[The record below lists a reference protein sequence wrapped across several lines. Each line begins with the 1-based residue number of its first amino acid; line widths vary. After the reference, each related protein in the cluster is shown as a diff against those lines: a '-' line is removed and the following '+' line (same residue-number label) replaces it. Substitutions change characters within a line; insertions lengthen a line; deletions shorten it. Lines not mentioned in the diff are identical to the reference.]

1 MNYLCSEL
9 ENINI
14 SINYFNFI
22 KEVFDDYIKYINNYR
37 IITCEYIKKIS
48 QFQEKYSP
56 KLLKLDINNNIKYQ
70 NINTNH
76 IYKLTLPIT
85 KIIDK
90 QIENLNLFM
99 FGIESQINNYDSIIK
114 EKDILF
120 NKFQFMFDEARK
132 DLLTKYR
139 EIDNLKDNF
148 MKNMGNT
155 EDTVKRYLNKKDQIT
170 FEQIK
175 NSIKITKKIEK
186 EYKKSI
192 NTAKS
197 YEDNFCSMYE
207 NSIVNIKKLTS
218 ETSGKMKDII
228 IDFLILLKNNF
239 KMQLSEIDI
248 YLPELNELNEVKTLE
263 NLIESSFSSKNKLG
277 NVKPYKY
284 KLKIFQNINN
294 KNNEILNNNSI
305 LNLEDG
311 FEEMPTIKDEIILFI
326 FKTMKE
332 NFELIEDN
340 NINLK
345 TEEEKM
351 KCLIL
356 TEKILSLEEK
366 KSNKNNEPTK
376 KDIDE
381 LNSLLD
387 IHSNRVVFLQKL
399 SEYRIKGKFELNKKT
414 FDIFT
419 KLFNTII
426 NTTERDNDFHSIKN
440 AIILSQTY
448 YIKTD
453 NNNKLYL
460 QKNIE
465 NNKIFK
471 SKSFWEEFLQYSI
484 SKEIV
489 VSINNDTKNGT
500 LLTENKKDS
509 DDKKSNIAFSQILP
523 YADNMREFGLDK
535 ETIQEIIYP
544 IINQYKINPESIEV
558 IKSLFK

>member
-399 SEYRIKGKFELNKKT
+399 SEYRIKGKFELTQKT

>member
-294 KNNEILNNNSI
+294 KNNEILKNNSI

-399 SEYRIKGKFELNKKT
+399 SEYRIKGKFELTKKT

-535 ETIQEIIYP
+535 ETIQEIISP

>member
-399 SEYRIKGKFELNKKT
+399 SEYRIKGKFELTKKT

>member
-1 MNYLCSEL
+1 MKYLCSEL

-399 SEYRIKGKFELNKKT
+399 SEYRIKGKFELTKKT

-426 NTTERDNDFHSIKN
+426 NTIERDNDFHSIKN

>member
-76 IYKLTLPIT
+76 IYKLTSPIP

-399 SEYRIKGKFELNKKT
+399 SEYRIKGKFELTKKT

>member
-263 NLIESSFSSKNKLG
+263 NLIESSFSS
-277 NVKPYKY
+277 
-284 KLKIFQNINN
+284 
-294 KNNEILNNNSI
+294 
-305 LNLEDG
+305 
-311 FEEMPTIKDEIILFI
+311 
-326 FKTMKE
+326 
-332 NFELIEDN
+332 
-340 NINLK
+340 
-345 TEEEKM
+345 
-351 KCLIL
+351 
-356 TEKILSLEEK
+356 
-366 KSNKNNEPTK
+366 
-376 KDIDE
+376 
-381 LNSLLD
+381 
-387 IHSNRVVFLQKL
+387 
-399 SEYRIKGKFELNKKT
+399 
-414 FDIFT
+414 
-419 KLFNTII
+419 
-426 NTTERDNDFHSIKN
+426 
-440 AIILSQTY
+440 
-448 YIKTD
+448 
-453 NNNKLYL
+453 
-460 QKNIE
+460 
-465 NNKIFK
+465 
-471 SKSFWEEFLQYSI
+471 
-484 SKEIV
+484 
-489 VSINNDTKNGT
+489 
-500 LLTENKKDS
+500 
-509 DDKKSNIAFSQILP
+509 
-523 YADNMREFGLDK
+523 
-535 ETIQEIIYP
+535 
-544 IINQYKINPESIEV
+544 
-558 IKSLFK
+558 

>member
-22 KEVFDDYIKYINNYR
+22 KEIFDDYIKYINNYR

-399 SEYRIKGKFELNKKT
+399 SEYRIKGKFELTKKT

>member
-1 MNYLCSEL
+1 
-9 ENINI
+9 
-14 SINYFNFI
+14 
-22 KEVFDDYIKYINNYR
+22 
-37 IITCEYIKKIS
+37 
-48 QFQEKYSP
+48 
-56 KLLKLDINNNIKYQ
+56 
-70 NINTNH
+70 
-76 IYKLTLPIT
+76 
-85 KIIDK
+85 
-90 QIENLNLFM
+90 M

-399 SEYRIKGKFELNKKT
+399 SEYRIKGKFELTKKT

>member
-399 SEYRIKGKFELNKKT
+399 SEYRIKGKFELTKKT

-535 ETIQEIIYP
+535 ETIQEIISP

>member
-139 EIDNLKDNF
+139 EIDDLKDNF

-218 ETSGKMKDII
+218 ETSGKMNDII

-277 NVKPYKY
+277 NVKPYKD

-399 SEYRIKGKFELNKKT
+399 SEYRIKGKFELTKKT

>member
-399 SEYRIKGKFELNKKT
+399 SEYRIKGKFELTQKT

-500 LLTENKKDS
+500 LLKENKKDS